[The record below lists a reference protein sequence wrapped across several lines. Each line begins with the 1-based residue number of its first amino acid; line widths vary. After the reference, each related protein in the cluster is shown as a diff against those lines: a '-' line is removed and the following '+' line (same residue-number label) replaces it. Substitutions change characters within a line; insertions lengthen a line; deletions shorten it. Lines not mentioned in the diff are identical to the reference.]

1 MFAWYPIGYQMSME
15 ERLRATARYSAMFDT
30 EITNSWTAIGYVVV
44 SAAVMLC
51 AIIATVRVVGLRSF
65 SKMSSFDFV
74 VTVAMGSLLAAI
86 SLSDSSL
93 VDGVVAVV
101 ALFGLQAII
110 ALGRR
115 HAGLGRVVDNTPLLL
130 MVGPRMI
137 EENLTR
143 SRVTADDIRGKLRE
157 ANVRNYDEVRYV
169 VIEATGDV
177 SVVHGAGDLDP
188 DIFGDVRD
196 HQLILASLEHDPE

>member
-1 MFAWYPIGYQMSME
+1 
-15 ERLRATARYSAMFDT
+15 MFDT
-30 EITNSWTAIGYVVV
+30 EITNSWSAIGYVVV
-44 SAAVMLC
+44 SSAVMLC

-74 VTVAMGSLLAAI
+74 VTVAMGSMLAAI

-101 ALFGLQAII
+101 ALLGLQAII
-110 ALGRR
+110 AIGRR
-115 HAGLGRVVDNTPLLL
+115 RAGLSRVVDNTPLLL
-130 MVGPRMI
+130 MVGGRMI

-143 SRVTADDIRGKLRE
+143 SRVTADDLRGKLRE

-169 VIEATGDV
+169 VLEATGDV
-177 SVVHGAGDLDP
+177 SVVHGPGDLDP
-188 DIFGDVRD
+188 DIFRDVRD
-196 HQLILASLEHDPE
+196 RHLIRTPSGNGPE